1 MTIGFYVL
9 MFVLGAVF
17 GSFLCCEARRLH
29 YRQSSKHA
37 KKLPT
42 RSICMKCK
50 KQLRWYDNIPIF
62 SWLMLRGKC
71 RFCHTKIGIGE
82 FLSEIGL
89 AVAFVCVA
97 TTINIVSATP
107 SEWAAFGITIAL
119 TICLGFLAIYD
130 GLYGELPN
138 FALIIAIAIAIALA
152 IVSYWNNLSW
162 QLLLNETLAVAV
174 LGGVYF
180 LLYVISK
187 GKWVGDGDWL
197 IGTAIAIA
205 LGTPWLALFAL
216 FIANITACLVML
228 PTARTKR
235 QIYFGPFLVIAFIIT
250 TTFSVLLESMVI

>member
-1 MTIGFYVL
+1 MIIGFYVL
-9 MFVLGAVF
+9 MFILGAVL
-17 GSFLCCEARRLH
+17 GSFLCCQARRLH
-29 YRQSSKHA
+29 YKHSSKHS
-37 KKLPT
+37 KKLPA

-50 KQLRWYDNIPIF
+50 KQLKWYDNIPVF
-62 SWLMLRGKC
+62 SWLVLRGKC

-89 AVAFVCVA
+89 AAAFVCIATTISFATASPLEWVAFV
-97 TTINIVSATP
+97 
-107 SEWAAFGITIAL
+107 ITLAL

-130 GLYGELPN
+130 GLYGELPSLV
-138 FALIIAIAIAIALA
+138 LIIAIVIAVVLA
-152 IVSYWNNLSW
+152 VVSHWENLSW
-162 QLLLNETLAVAV
+162 QLLLDEALAVAV
-174 LGGVYF
+174 LGGIYF
-180 LLYVISK
+180 LLYVVSK

-228 PTARTKR
+228 PTARAKK
-235 QIYFGPFLVIAFIIT
+235 QIYFGPFLVIAFIVT